1 MQLIESHPHRFAR
14 WWRLLRSELGPVGAV
29 PKPGVVYVD
38 AGKAAER
45 HHAAE
50 ARIVYRP
57 RKKPLTRLRARKLL
71 GPRVT
76 IVGPG
81 IYGIQI
87 RETSEHHTLL
97 EHRIRAENS
106 RRARRGELQGRK
118 LVPVAIPPAPR
129 LQLIEHAVVAS
140 ELVDAAT
147 DRVGKH
153 HRQSLRNRL
162 MSWRGLRPGGG
173 CAIPHPGVIEV

>member
-1 MQLIESHPHRFAR
+1 MQFIERHAHRLAR
-14 WWRLLRSELGPVGAV
+14 WWRPLRSELDPVGAV

-38 AGKAAER
+38 ARKPAEG

-50 ARIVYRP
+50 ARIVHIP

-71 GPRVT
+71 GPGVAV
-76 IVGPG
+76 VGPG
-81 IYGIQI
+81 VYGIHI
-87 RETSEHHTLL
+87 RETSEHYGLL
-97 EHRIRAENS
+97 EHRIGAENS
-106 RRARRGELQGRK
+106 RSARRGELQGRK

-147 DRVGKH
+147 DRVRSEEH
-153 HRQSLRNRL
+153 TSELQSPDHLVCRL
-162 MSWRGLRPGGG
+162 LL
-173 CAIPHPGVIEV
+173 EKKK